1 MKNSKTPS
9 PYKQTTRAARE
20 WQLFVMV
27 GESPPYHDWFYWALL
42 SAVFAALT
50 AIFAKIGLEGIDS
63 DLATLVR
70 TCVILMVLAGF
81 VSIAGR
87 WSNPFALRSK
97 TWLFLVLSRLATG
110 ASWVCYFRALQV
122 GDASKAAPVDK
133 LSLLLV
139 AVFAT
144 IVLHERPTM
153 WE

>member
-1 MKNSKTPS
+1 MTSA
-9 PYKQTTRAARE
+9 Y
-20 WQLFVMV
+20 
-27 GESPPYHDWFYWALL
+27 DWFYWALL

-70 TCVILMVLAGF
+70 TCVIILALTGF
-81 VSIAGR
+81 VYVTGK

-97 TWLFLVLSRLATG
+97 TWLFLVLSGLATG
-110 ASWVCYFRALQV
+110 ASWVCYFRALKV
-122 GDASKAAPVDK
+122 GDASKVAPVDK

-139 AVFAT
+139 AIFAT

-153 WE
+153 REWMGILLVGAGVLILGFKR

>member
-1 MKNSKTPS
+1 MT
-9 PYKQTTRAARE
+9 AA
-20 WQLFVMV
+20 
-27 GESPPYHDWFYWALL
+27 YDWFYWALL

-110 ASWVCYFRALQV
+110 ASWVCYFRALKV
-122 GDASKAAPVDK
+122 GDASKAVPVDK

-139 AVFAT
+139 AVFAP